1 MDQDRNDQRKK
12 GAVDRVNDVADKA
25 RQIKGLVDKARM
37 AYQAGQAAAAA
48 IASAPAW
55 PFIAAG
61 VAILII
67 FILVLTQGGGG
78 SASFDSS
85 GEDTGV
91 LLPPGGGLPGSGSF
105 ASCPVA
111 NGSITTPSYQADSV
125 GGHCGDNYPASC
137 LSNSRRAK
145 SIDVNTGG
153 PSGESVVLPSLE
165 GKIQQWIYVNRL
177 PNILSDCTD
186 PVDGTCGS
194 TMIFLVN
201 LGDQKNW
208 TLHLVHMA
216 ASSLQL
222 GKIYPSGTVVGKTS
236 ATHVHI
242 TLGIDI
248 RNPILPP
255 RGGTD
260 TEAGWIAVDNEF
272 GMCTPPKSSSGGVC
286 EQGVGYC
293 SASYLQNYFTDP
305 VVAGKFSIVCEQESG
320 GQIRAFNRKCAHPE
334 ISERSVDWSGGLMQI
349 NLLAHWITDKNGERL
364 NCYTAFRK
372 DNVLNDPTCADN
384 VLNPPPHCMYPQEQN
399 LENPAILPC
408 HVANQDLVNRCE
420 EAVLD
425 PQTNLQKA
433 VSLYNEQGFTP
444 WAGAAACNV
453 Q

>member
-1 MDQDRNDQRKK
+1 
-12 GAVDRVNDVADKA
+12 
-25 RQIKGLVDKARM
+25 
-37 AYQAGQAAAAA
+37 
-48 IASAPAW
+48 
-55 PFIAAG
+55 
-61 VAILII
+61 
-67 FILVLTQGGGG
+67 
-78 SASFDSS
+78 
-85 GEDTGV
+85 
-91 LLPPGGGLPGSGSF
+91 
-105 ASCPVA
+105 
-111 NGSITTPSYQADSV
+111 
-125 GGHCGDNYPASC
+125 
-137 LSNSRRAK
+137 
-145 SIDVNTGG
+145 
-153 PSGESVVLPSLE
+153 
-165 GKIQQWIYVNRL
+165 
-177 PNILSDCTD
+177 
-186 PVDGTCGS
+186 
-194 TMIFLVN
+194 
-201 LGDQKNW
+201 
-208 TLHLVHMA
+208 
-216 ASSLQL
+216 
-222 GKIYPSGTVVGKTS
+222 
-236 ATHVHI
+236 
-242 TLGIDI
+242 
-248 RNPILPP
+248 
-255 RGGTD
+255 
-260 TEAGWIAVDNEF
+260 
-272 GMCTPPKSSSGGVC
+272 MCTPPKSSSGGVC